1 MTLYE
6 FINNASSILRG
17 MLLRTRLNG
26 CGSLLRC
33 EKGVRVLKKN
43 GEIRLGN
50 RVFLHRNAK
59 LSAYGAEG
67 RAIIS
72 IGDKS
77 YVGDGT
83 EIHAGER
90 VEIGNG
96 VLIACGCTILD
107 RDYHKFESDK
117 ERVKPIVIKDHVW
130 ICANCTILKGVTI
143 GEGAVVAAGSVVTRS
158 VPARA
163 LAAGNPARVIK
174 ENVNW
179 EN

>member
-1 MTLYE
+1 MDLRE
-6 FINNASSILRG
+6 FMNNAFAVIRG
-17 MLLRTRLNG
+17 AFLKVRLNR
-26 CGSLLRC
+26 CGRLLRC
-33 EKGVRVLKKN
+33 EKGVRLLKKN
-43 GEIRLGN
+43 GEINLGD

-67 RAIIS
+67 RAVIS

-107 RDYHKFESDK
+107 RDYHKLESDK
-117 ERVKPIVIKDHVW
+117 ECVEPVVIKDHVW

-158 VPARA
+158 VPERA
-163 LAAGNPARVIK
+163 LAAGNPARVIR
-174 ENVNW
+174 ENISWAV
-179 EN
+179 